1 MMIQAGIF
9 GVTGYTGYELV
20 RILAKH
26 PDVQVQF
33 ATSQSF
39 AGKWLTDVY
48 PQAPHLPLIDEAS
61 APLET
66 VDVVFLCLP
75 HAAAAAT
82 AVRALHAGC
91 KVIDLSADFRLADP
105 AVYAQWYGQ
114 EHPAPELLETAVYG
128 LTEWVRERLPGAD
141 LVAVPGCYPTSVLLG
156 LRPLLAASIPL
167 IGPIIADSKSG
178 VSGAGRQASD
188 TTHFMNVADNF
199 APYKIG
205 RAHRHLPE
213 MEQVMQW
220 WKADA
225 PPLIF
230 SPHLLPVPRGI
241 LSTIYVTIAGDW
253 TLGDVAALYTEM
265 YAGEPFVCVLPPG
278 QIPTLAHVT
287 HTNNCVIG
295 LAQAGQTLIITSAID
310 NLIKGAAGQAVQDL
324 NVVFGL
330 DETTGLL

>member
-1 MMIQAGIF
+1 MIQAGIF

-48 PQAPHLPLIDEAS
+48 PQAPHLPLIDEAN

-82 AVRALHAGC
+82 AVRALNAGC
-91 KVIDLSADFRLADP
+91 KVIDLSADFRLHDP

-128 LTEWVRERLPGAD
+128 LTEWARERLPGAD

-156 LRPLLAASIPL
+156 LRPLLAANIPL
-167 IGPIIADSKSG
+167 TGPIIADSKSG

-213 MEQVMQW
+213 MEQVMKW

-253 TLGDVAALYTEM
+253 ALGDVAALYTEM

-278 QIPTLAHVT
+278 QAPTLAHVT

-295 LAQAGQTLIITSAID
+295 VTQAGQTLIITSAID
-310 NLIKGAAGQAVQDL
+310 NLIKGAAGQAVQDM
-324 NVVFGL
+324 NVMFRL
-330 DETTGLL
+330 DETTGLR